1 MGRCGDLFGRRPR
14 RCRADSRGLALIT
27 QPRGQFDVT
36 PEQRAIG
43 ALAAEVA
50 AREIAPH
57 VAQWDREHVFPREL
71 YRKLTDAGIMGILV
85 PEEYGGAGAEY
96 LSYAL
101 AIEELAR
108 VDAGTAV
115 TVSVH
120 SMICSAIC
128 RLGTPQQK
136 EFWLPQL
143 ASGDVLAGFALT
155 ESDAGSDAAA
165 LRATAKRS
173 NGGYVLDGRKQW
185 CSTGSYAGVIMGMFR
200 TGGAG
205 ARGVSAFLID
215 AALPGISV
223 ERVTEKLG
231 IHTSNTCDVAFDGVE
246 VDSNALLG
254 EEGAGFANA
263 MSALTAGRIGIA
275 AQAIGIL
282 AACLDESV
290 KFAKERVAFGKPI
303 GAFEGISF
311 KIAQMATDL
320 DAARLLNYR
329 AAALADA
336 GESFALAASK
346 AKLFASTAARKHA
359 AEALQI
365 HGGYGYTS
373 EFPVERHYRDA
384 KITEIY
390 EGTSEIQQLIVARSL
405 LGRLD

>member
-1 MGRCGDLFGRRPR
+1 M
-14 RCRADSRGLALIT
+14 IET
-27 QPRGQFDVT
+27 QRVQFELSD
-36 PEQRAIG
+36 EQRQIG
-43 ALAAEVA
+43 ALAAEIA
-50 AREIAPH
+50 QREIAPH
-57 VAQWDREHVFPREL
+57 IERWDREHVFPREL
-71 YRKLTDAGIMGILV
+71 YGKLTEAGIMGMLI
-85 PEEYGGAGAEY
+85 PDEYGGVEAGY

-120 SMICSAIC
+120 SMICSAI
-128 RLGTPQQK
+128 LKIGTAAQK
-136 EFWLPQL
+136 QHWLPAL
-143 ASGDVLAGFALT
+143 ASGDVIAGFALT

-165 LRATAKRS
+165 LRATAKRCD
-173 NGGYVLDGRKQW
+173 GGYLLNGRKQW
-185 CSTGSYAGVIMGMFR
+185 CTSGSYAGVVMGMFR

-205 ARGVSAFLID
+205 ARGVSAFLVEPS
-215 AALPGISV
+215 LPGVSV

-231 IHTSNTCDVAFDGVE
+231 IHTSNTCDLALDDVRVSE
-246 VDSNALLG
+246 SALLG
-254 EEGAGFANA
+254 EEGSGFGNA
-263 MSALTAGRIGIA
+263 LTALTAGRVGIA

-303 GAFEGISF
+303 GAFEGVSF

-320 DAARLLNYR
+320 DAARLLTYR

-336 GESFALAASK
+336 GEPFAIAASK

-365 HGGYGYTS
+365 HGGYGYTT
-373 EFPVERHYRDA
+373 EFAVERHYRDA

-390 EGTSEIQQLIVARSL
+390 EGTSEIQQLIIARSL
-405 LGRLD
+405 LGRLE

>member
-1 MGRCGDLFGRRPR
+1 MG
-14 RCRADSRGLALIT
+14 
-27 QPRGQFDVT
+27 
-36 PEQRAIG
+36 
-43 ALAAEVA
+43 
-50 AREIAPH
+50 
-57 VAQWDREHVFPREL
+57 
-71 YRKLTDAGIMGILV
+71 MLV
-85 PEEYGGAGAEY
+85 PEEYGGAGADY

-101 AIEELAR
+101 AVEELAR

-120 SMICSAIC
+120 SMICSAIR
-128 RLGTPQQK
+128 RLGTTAQQ
-136 EFWLPQL
+136 ERWLPQL
-143 ASGDVLAGFALT
+143 ATGDVLAGFALT

-173 NGGYVLDGRKQW
+173 GDGYVLDGRKQW

-200 TGGAG
+200 TGGSG
-205 ARGVSAFLID
+205 ARGVSAFLIE
-215 AALPGISV
+215 ANLAGMVV

-231 IHTSNTCDVAFDGVE
+231 IHTSNTCDLAFDGVY
-246 VDSNALLG
+246 VGSDALLG
-254 EEGAGFANA
+254 EEGAGFGNA
-263 MSALTAGRIGIA
+263 MTALTAGRIGIA

-290 KFAKERVAFGKPI
+290 KFAKERIAFGKPI
-303 GAFEGISF
+303 GAFEGVSF

-320 DAARLLNYR
+320 EAARMLNYR
-329 AAALADA
+329 AAAMADA

-359 AEALQI
+359 AEAVQI

-373 EFPVERHYRDA
+373 EFAVERHYRDA

-390 EGTSEIQQLIVARSL
+390 EGTSEIQQLIIARSL

>member
-1 MGRCGDLFGRRPR
+1 VIEAT
-14 RCRADSRGLALIT
+14 RA
-27 QPRGQFDVT
+27 QFELSD
-36 PEQRAIG
+36 EQRAIG
-43 ALAAEVA
+43 ALAAEIA
-50 AREIAPH
+50 QREIAPH
-57 VAQWDREHVFPREL
+57 VAEWDRSHVFPREL
-71 YRKLTDAGIMGILV
+71 YGKLTEAGIMGILV
-85 PEEYGGAGAEY
+85 PEAYGGAGADY

-115 TVSVH
+115 TISVH
-120 SMICSAIC
+120 SMICSAILA
-128 RLGTPQQK
+128 LGNAEQK
-136 EFWLPQL
+136 ERWLEKL
-143 ASGDVLAGFALT
+143 ATADVIAGFALT

-165 LRATAKRS
+165 LRATARRT
-173 NGGYVLDGRKQW
+173 GDGYVLSGRKQW
-185 CSTGSYAGVIMGMFR
+185 CTSGSYAGVIMGMFR
-200 TGGAG
+200 TGGSG
-205 ARGVSAFLID
+205 ARGVSAFLIE
-215 AALPGISV
+215 ANLPGIRV

-231 IHTSNTCDVAFDGVE
+231 IHTSNTCDLSFDDVAVGAE
-246 VDSNALLG
+246 ALLG
-254 EEGAGFANA
+254 EEGEGFGNA
-263 MSALTAGRIGIA
+263 MRALTAGRIGIA

-303 GAFEGISF
+303 GAFEGVSF
-311 KIAQMATDL
+311 KIAQMAMDL
-320 DAARLLNYR
+320 DAARLLTYR

-336 GESFALAASK
+336 GQPFALAASK

-373 EFPVERHYRDA
+373 EFPVERYYRDA

-390 EGTSEIQQLIVARSL
+390 EGTSEIQQIIIARSL